1 MESQEGRKFYRL
13 FGFLTLVVGIFII
26 AIFVVSKSEIS
37 GVRNEVQELKDQIE
51 LLKKRND
58 FNNSSDS
65 DDVVRLKALK
75 EQIDTLKKSQQ
86 QFDQKISNG
95 RSTLTQKMSTLENQ
109 FKNFD
114 DRTHS
119 FFNYKVIPGTNSAFF
134 KFDEKMNFKVIFN
147 TTSTFSQMKMP

>member
-37 GVRNEVQELKDQIE
+37 GVRYEVQELKDQIE
-51 LLKKRND
+51 LIKKRND
-58 FNNSSDS
+58 FDNSSDS
-65 DDVVRLKALK
+65 NDVIRLKALK
-75 EQIDTLKKSQQ
+75 EEIDTLKKSQQ

-95 RSTLTQKMSTLENQ
+95 RSTLTQKMSALENQ

-134 KFDEKMNFKVIFN
+134 KFDEKMNFKVIFRY
-147 TTSTFSQMKMP
+147 

>member
-65 DDVVRLKALK
+65 GDVVRLKALK

-134 KFDEKMNFKVIFN
+134 KFDEKMNFKVIFRY
-147 TTSTFSQMKMP
+147 